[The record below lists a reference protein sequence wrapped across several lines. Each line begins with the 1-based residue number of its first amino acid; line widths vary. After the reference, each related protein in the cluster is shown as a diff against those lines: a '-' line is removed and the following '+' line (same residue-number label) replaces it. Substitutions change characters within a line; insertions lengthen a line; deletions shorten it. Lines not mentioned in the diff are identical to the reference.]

1 MGSRLKLQTL
11 LEDLLGSRNVY
22 FQPPESVILKYD
34 AIVYVLAD
42 IDVLHAD
49 DVKYRM
55 YKCYTVTYIHS
66 DPDDP
71 KTDEITA
78 LPMCLFDRRFISD
91 NLYHDVYTLYY

>member
-1 MGSRLKLQTL
+1 MDSRPNLQTK
-11 LEDLLGSRNVY
+11 LEQILGSRNVY

-34 AIVYVLAD
+34 AIVYALAD

-49 DVKYRM
+49 DAKYRM
-55 YKCYTVTYIHS
+55 CKCYTVIYIHS

-78 LPMCLFDRRFISD
+78 LPMCSFDRRFISD